1 MGLQHA
7 HSIEDL
13 RRLARRRLPRGVF
26 DFFDGGAEDETTLRA
41 NREGFERIRLRPR
54 LLVDVQQPDLST
66 TILGARAAAPIVI
79 APTGAIGAGWPN
91 ADVAIAKVAARLG
104 IPYTLSTAATNTIEE
119 IAQQAGG
126 RLWFQLYV
134 IRDAVFRDKLV
145 QRAAAAGY
153 EALVVTVDL
162 PTAGKRERDLRNRFT
177 VPLRANWTTVRDFAS
192 HPAWCWQMLRHGQP
206 RFENLRD
213 YEGASDTGAA
223 IAAKVAHSL
232 DASFDWAALQRL
244 RDAWAGKLL
253 VKGVARGEDAA
264 RLAGLGVDAVW
275 VSNHG
280 GRQLDGAMATAD
292 ALPEIAQAL
301 GGRVPIVIDSG
312 VRRGVDIVKAVAL
325 GAQAVAIGRATL
337 YGAAAGGEP
346 GAERALAIL
355 TEELRR
361 AMQLCGTP
369 CVADIGP
376 ELLQSGNGM
385 ART

>member
-1 MGLQHA
+1 MSARLAQA

-41 NREGFERIRLRPR
+41 NRESFERIRLRPR

-66 TILGARAAAPIVI
+66 TIMGRAAAAPIVI
-79 APTGAIGAGWPN
+79 APTGAIGVGWPN
-91 ADVAIAKVAARLG
+91 ADVAIARVAARLG
-104 IPYTLSTAATNTIEE
+104 IPYTLSTTATNTIEE

-134 IRDAVFRDKLV
+134 LRDEAFRDKLMR
-145 QRAAAAGY
+145 RAADAGY
-153 EALVVTVDL
+153 EGLVVTLDL
-162 PTAGKRERDLRNRFT
+162 AAGGKRERDLRNRFT
-177 VPLRANWTTVRDFAS
+177 VPLRPSWGTVCDFAA
-192 HPAWCWQMLRHGQP
+192 HPGWCWRMLRHGQP
-206 RFENLRD
+206 RFENLAGFA
-213 YEGASDTGAA
+213 GAIDTRAS
-223 IAAKVAHSL
+223 IAAKVAQSL
-232 DASFDWAALQRL
+232 DASFNWAGLQRL
-244 RDAWAGKLL
+244 RDAWRGKLL

-264 RLAGLGVDAVW
+264 RLATLGADAVW

-280 GRQLDGAMATAD
+280 GRQLDGAIASAD
-292 ALPEIAQAL
+292 ALPEVLQAVQ
-301 GGRVPIVIDSG
+301 GRVPVMMDSG

-346 GAERALAIL
+346 GAERAIAIL
-355 TEELRR
+355 TDELKR

-369 CVADIGP
+369 RVSDINRG
-376 ELLQSGNGM
+376 LLGDSK
-385 ART
+385 